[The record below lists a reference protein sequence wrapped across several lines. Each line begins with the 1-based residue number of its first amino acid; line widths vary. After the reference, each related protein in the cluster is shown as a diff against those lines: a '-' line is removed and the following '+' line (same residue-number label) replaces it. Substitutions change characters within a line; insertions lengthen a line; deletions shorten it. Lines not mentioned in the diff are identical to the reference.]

1 MGHKKRLAILLYFLS
16 LIAFLG
22 CSAVNH
28 NSAVVQEDSAAQS
41 ASSHS
46 YDPTS
51 SSESAAE
58 PQVVASAEAISVLF
72 SPDSSESSA
81 NASPAPV
88 STPIPTPTPVPTPT
102 PSPTPV
108 PTPAPTPV
116 PTPFSIVWIPDTQK
130 DSYSHPERLNALG
143 LWIKNHIDSDHIVA
157 VLHTGDIVD
166 NGFKEWE
173 WENFKC
179 CLQEFRDR
187 IPFFPVAGNHD
198 LGVKLLDYGGYLN
211 QSFLSAFPEDQKYEG
226 GKMLYTVLDA
236 GGAKILLLGIGWG
249 MGQTPEELE
258 WVDNVMKSHCDLPC
272 IVVTHVYRKEP
283 DRILAA
289 GEHIESNIVAQYSNI
304 RIVLCGHVRE
314 QFFTAGH
321 EYDDDGDGSP
331 DRTVYTLELNGQDTF
346 SLYRVLTFDP
356 ISRSISAKTYR
367 LGSDGPVPDGAFGPA
382 DFVLENMF

>member
-1 MGHKKRLAILLYFLS
+1 MVQKKRLAILLVFLS

-28 NSAVVQEDSAAQS
+28 HSVIIHEDPAAK
-41 ASSHS
+41 SSS
-46 YDPTS
+46 RKSGDPTS
-51 SSESAAE
+51 SPAGSAE
-58 PQVVASAEAISVLF
+58 PQAIASAETVSVIY
-72 SPDSSESSA
+72 SADSSENSVNTSRT
-81 NASPAPV
+81 PV
-88 STPIPTPTPVPTPT
+88 STPIPTPTPVPTPAPTST
-102 PSPTPV
+102 PS

-130 DSYSHPERLNALG
+130 DSYSHPERLSALG
-143 LWIKNHIDSDHIVA
+143 LWIKDHIDSDHIVA

-173 WENFKC
+173 WENFDC

-198 LGVKLLDYGGYLN
+198 LGVKLLDYRGYLN
-211 QSFLSAFPEDQKYEG
+211 QGFLSAFPENQKYEG
-226 GKMLYTVLDA
+226 GKMLYMVLDA

-258 WVDNVMKSHCDLPC
+258 WIDNVMNGHRDLPC

-283 DRILAA
+283 DRILEA
-289 GEHIESNIVAQYSNI
+289 GEHIESNIIAQYSNI

-314 QFFTAGH
+314 PFFTAEH

-331 DRTVYTLELNGQDTF
+331 DRTVYTLELNGQDTY

-367 LGSDGPVPDGAFGPA
+367 LGSDVPIPDGTFGPA